1 MKGKIMMN
9 AKRKN
14 QYLVLPFLVVSLC
27 GLSTAQADTYKN
39 TQTSTTNVD
48 ATNTGNNKDYKV
60 APVADDQAKGSKND
74 VEITRLIRREI
85 TKNDSLS
92 TNAKNVKIITLNGT
106 VTLRGPV
113 NSEQEVATVTEAAQ
127 RHAVNNQVTCELEV
141 KAKK

>member
-1 MKGKIMMN
+1 MMN

-27 GLSTAQADTYKN
+27 GLTTAHGDSYKN

-113 NSEQEVATVTEAAQ
+113 NSQEEVATITEAAQ
-127 RHAVNNQVTCELEV
+127 RHAINNQVTSELEV

>member
-1 MKGKIMMN
+1 MTN

-14 QYLVLPFLVVSLC
+14 QYLVLPFLVVSFC
-27 GLSTAQADTYKN
+27 GITAARGDNYKN
-39 TQTSTTNVD
+39 TQTSTTSATTNAD

-60 APVADDQAKGSKND
+60 APVADDQAKGTKKD

-113 NSEQEVATVTEAAQ
+113 NSQEEVAMITEAAQ
-127 RHAVNNQVTCELEV
+127 RHAVNNQVTSELEV